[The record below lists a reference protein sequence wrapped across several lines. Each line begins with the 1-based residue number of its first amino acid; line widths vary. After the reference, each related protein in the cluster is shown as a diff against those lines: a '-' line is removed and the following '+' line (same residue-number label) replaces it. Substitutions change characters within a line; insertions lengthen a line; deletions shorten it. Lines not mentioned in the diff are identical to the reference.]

1 MDKEIDLTEDKGP
14 RILAVVWAL
23 TGVTTLIFSARVY
36 IRLAWLRNIGL
47 DDHLVLL
54 GMVQS

>member
-36 IRLAWLRNIGL
+36 IRLAWLRNFGL